1 MPLESAPVPHPLP
14 GNLAELIAHRF
25 RVLSEPMRLRLLDC
39 LRAGP
44 ATVKEL
50 QESTGSSQQNV
61 SKHLAVLLA
70 AGTVSREKDG
80 NFSRYAI
87 ADEGVFDLCE
97 HVCGGLRQQLDE
109 LESALQGGLDS

>member
-1 MPLESAPVPHPLP
+1 MASERVPHPLP
-14 GNLAELIAHRF
+14 ENLAELIAHRF
-25 RVLSEPMRLRLLDC
+25 RVLSEPTRLRLLDA

-50 QESTGSSQQNV
+50 QEATGGSQQNV
-61 SKHLAVLLA
+61 SKHLGVLLA
-70 AGTVSREKDG
+70 AGTVSRAKDG

-87 ADEGVFDLCE
+87 ADEGVFDLCD

-109 LESALQGGLDS
+109 LESALHGGMDS